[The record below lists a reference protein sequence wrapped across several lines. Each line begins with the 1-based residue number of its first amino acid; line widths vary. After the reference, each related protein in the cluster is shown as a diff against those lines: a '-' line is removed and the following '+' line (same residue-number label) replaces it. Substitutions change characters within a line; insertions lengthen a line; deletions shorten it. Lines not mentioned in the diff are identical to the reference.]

1 MTTPLVTYAT
11 HAVPRYT
18 SYPTAPHFSGAIGP
32 KQARAWL
39 SCLDSGTTLSLY
51 LHVPF
56 CRQLC
61 LYCGCN
67 TKMVRRIEPVAAY
80 GETLQREIDL
90 VADILGGRRP
100 VRRIHWGGGTP
111 SMLPQPVLARIVER
125 LAARFDLSALT
136 EHAIE
141 LDPRHVTPELARHLA
156 SLGID
161 RVSFGVQ
168 DFTMTVQAAIGRIQP
183 IEVVAAAVGAVRAA
197 GITRISFDLMYG
209 LPRQS
214 VEDAARSAALA
225 AELEPQRIA
234 LFGYA
239 HVPWFKP
246 HQRLI
251 DEASLPDAETRL
263 AQAAAAHDA
272 LVDHGFRA
280 IGLDHFARPDD
291 PLTLALAQGRLRRN
305 FQGYTDDDAGALIG
319 LGASAI
325 GALPQGFLQNAPDLP
340 GYLRAIA
347 AGQLATVKGLAL
359 TEDDRLRGDII
370 ERLMCDLEVDVA
382 ALCARHETPPEA
394 LLPAFDA
401 LEPLCRDGLA
411 RTDGFRVMVTEAGR
425 PFARLVAAA
434 FDAYLGR
441 GAARHSKAV

>member
-11 HAVPRYT
+11 RTVPRYT

-39 SCLDSGTTLSLY
+39 ASLDEGAELSLY

-67 TKMVRRIEPVAAY
+67 TKMVRRIEPVEAY
-80 GETLQREIDL
+80 GAALEREIEL
-90 VADILGGRRP
+90 VADVLGGRRP
-100 VRRIHWGGGTP
+100 VGRIHWGGGTP
-111 SMLPQPVLARIVER
+111 TMLPQLALARIVER
-125 LAARFDLSALT
+125 LASRFDLSALA

-141 LDPRHVTPELARHLA
+141 LDPRSVTPELARHLA
-156 SLGID
+156 GLGID

-183 IEVVAAAVGAVRAA
+183 VEVVASAVCAVRAA
-197 GITRISFDLMYG
+197 GITRIAFDLMYG
-209 LPRQS
+209 LPRQT
-214 VEDAARSAALA
+214 VEDAARTATLA
-225 AELEPQRIA
+225 AELEPQRVA

-251 DEASLPDAETRL
+251 DEASLPDSGTRL
-263 AQAAAAHDA
+263 AQAAAAHDVLA
-272 LVDHGFRA
+272 DHGFRP
-280 IGLDHFARPDD
+280 IGLDHFARPSD
-291 PLTLALAQGRLRRN
+291 PLALAQAQGRLRRN
-305 FQGYTDDDAGALIG
+305 FQGYTDDDSGALIG

-325 GALPQGFLQNAPDLP
+325 GQLPQGFVQNAPDLP

-347 AGQLATVKGLAL
+347 AREPATVKGLAL

-382 ALCARHETPPEA
+382 ALCVRRETLPEV

-411 RTDGFRVMVTEAGR
+411 RVDGFRVQVTEAGR

-434 FDAYLGR
+434 FDAYLEL